1 MKKTIGILG
10 GMGPLATADLFRKIT
25 LFTKAGCDNDHIRV
39 YIDSNAQIP
48 DRTAAILN
56 GGKDPLPEM
65 RSALH
70 SLEACGAS
78 SRSRFAC
85 LTEGEDCSPSMDTAI
100 SRWFSG
106 LIYDSS
112 TAGIKPMLF
121 ASTFSRS
128 SGTRWLRRT

>member
-78 SRSRFAC
+78 LQYGALLPAQSAGGDEAAVSEHA
-85 LTEGEDCSPSMDTAI
+85 GGDGK
-100 SRWFSG
+100 G
-106 LIYDSS
+106 L
-112 TAGIKPMLF
+112 
-121 ASTFSRS
+121 R
-128 SGTRWLRRT
+128 